1 VTPTGAGPDA
11 GPANAPRMETA
22 LPAALERRTI
32 ENCPAN
38 RAIEA
43 LGDKWKL
50 LIVIELGRGKP
61 LRFGALQNALTG
73 INQKVLTTAL
83 RGLERDGIVERVAY
97 TELPPRVEYSL
108 TERGRGALGVVQA
121 LQTWAEETGI

>member
-1 VTPTGAGPDA
+1 
-11 GPANAPRMETA
+11 METTLA
-22 LPAALERRTI
+22 ETFDRRAITD
-32 ENCPAN
+32 CPAN

-61 LRFGALQNALTG
+61 QRFGALQHALAG
-73 INQKVLTTAL
+73 INQKVLTAAL

-108 TERGRGALGVVQA
+108 TGRGRGALGVVNA
-121 LQTWAEETGI
+121 LQTWAEQTGI